1 MISYISKFVVF
12 KYNWIIAS
20 YIGSDVSKKFYKRLL
35 NREYVEHLSSSV
47 SDSINNCTINI
58 TYLIQYILSFLSLI
72 ASIASTILIVFALFI
87 IDWKIAVISVLVL
100 SSLYISIS
108 KYTKNYLRKNSK
120 YVSNFNKIQINNIQ
134 ESFENIRDIILDQS
148 YKTPLNIFSKIETNK
163 KRIKEANMCFVGIVE
178 IYY

>member
-1 MISYISKFVVF
+1 M
-12 KYNWIIAS
+12 
-20 YIGSDVSKKFYKRLL
+20 
-35 NREYVEHLSSSV
+35 
-47 SDSINNCTINI
+47 
-58 TYLIQYILSFLSLI
+58 I

-120 YVSNFNKIQINNIQ
+120 YVSNLTKIQINNIQ

-148 YKTPLNIFSKIETNK
+148 YKTPLNIFSKIEIK
-163 KRIKEANMCFVGIVE
+163 KRIKEANMVLWV
-178 IYY
+178 